1 MEKKK
6 EKLLNKFALIFFNFT
21 VVTLVISGLMTYVSQ
36 MDTYKTLC
44 RDNCRALGAYLNQL
58 MSAEGDTAIAYKEF
72 YMDHYREMEI
82 PYDFSECRSAQAD
95 FVTLFSQRYP
105 GQTFGIDIQL
115 KDLDEDVQKAYFKYK
130 QEYWVLTFEKA
141 RDAFGLSYVYFMVM
155 GDPRARIEDLK
166 PDDDPQYN
174 VLYMIDGERTE
185 VREKDAGGNEIA
197 TGKLWL
203 GDTYGNNRKDHLT
216 EWKTWE
222 TGECLD
228 EFHEWNNAWG
238 HQYTYYTPL
247 IINGTKLGLI
257 CTDIEVESINNT
269 ILKNALVQIAGIAA
283 ILIACMLMMLW
294 FINRFY
300 ISKIR
305 FIETNMREYTETKDK
320 AVADRIESTPLSND
334 EIGNLADQ
342 TVIMM
347 REVDRYISEMTSLTT
362 EKERFSTELGI
373 ATKIQMDMM
382 PKDFPKRNDLDM
394 YAVMS
399 PAKEVGGDFY
409 DYFFIDSNHLGL
421 VMADVSGKGVP
432 AALFMVIAK
441 TLISNRAI
449 MGGSPARVLEDIN
462 FRLCEN
468 NASGM
473 FITAW
478 LGILTLS
485 TGQLICANAGHEYPA
500 IRRKNGKYELFI
512 SDHCPPLAAMEDIEY
527 EDEIINLEPG
537 DSLFLYTDGVPE
549 AKNHLGKHLGTTKML
564 EILNAAPDL
573 APYDLLNGL
582 KELIDDFARGT
593 DTFDDITMMCINYLG
608 KK

>member
-36 MDTYKTLC
+36 METYKSIC
-44 RDNCRALGAYLNQL
+44 RDNCRAIGSYLNGL
-58 MSAEGDTAIAYKEF
+58 MSAESDMFIMYKEF

-82 PYDFSECRSAQAD
+82 DYNFNECWSAQAD

-141 RDAFGLSYVYFMVM
+141 RDAFGLSYVYFLVM
-155 GDPRARIEDLK
+155 GDPRARIEDLA
-166 PDDDPQYN
+166 PGQDPQYN
-174 VLYMIDGERTE
+174 VLYLIDGERTE
-185 VREKDAGGNEIA
+185 VKETDSNGNTLA

-203 GDTYGNNRKDHLT
+203 GDTYSNNRDDHLT

-228 EFHEWNNAWG
+228 EFYEWNNSWG

-247 IINGTKLGLI
+247 IINGTKVGLI
-257 CTDIEVESINNT
+257 CTDTEVETINNT
-269 ILKNALVQIAGIAA
+269 ILRNSFIQMAGIAGI
-283 ILIACMLMMLW
+283 LIICMLLMLW

-300 ISKIR
+300 ISKIK

-320 AVADRIESTPLSND
+320 SVADRIESTPLSND
-334 EIGNLADQ
+334 EIGDLAAQ
-342 TVIMM
+342 TVVMM
-347 REVDRYISEMTSLTT
+347 REVDRYIDDMTSLTT

-382 PKDFPKRNDLDM
+382 PTDFPKRNDIDM
-394 YAVMS
+394 YALMS

-409 DYFFIDSNHLGL
+409 DFFFIDSNHLGL

-468 NASGM
+468 NAYGM

-478 LGILTLS
+478 FGILTLS
-485 TGQLICANAGHEYPA
+485 TGQIICANAGHEYPA
-500 IRRKNGKYELFI
+500 IRHKDGKYELLV

-537 DSLFLYTDGVPE
+537 DSLFLYTDGIPE
-549 AKNHLGKHLGTTKML
+549 AKNQLGKHLGTTKML
-564 EILNAAPDL
+564 EILNAAPGL

-608 KK
+608 RK